1 MQKNG
6 NITIS
11 TLDKTNF
18 SSKEIHRL
26 VDDAWQRW
34 FDAGLDSVWFHPT
47 EEQFARTVNSRVVYV
62 AFDSQTGELLGCHML
77 KPDRKRRRVSGSF
90 LAVVPKAQGRGIA
103 TRLLEAEAAVA
114 VKNGYTHMQGATA
127 TTATWSIR
135 WHLRNGYRII
145 GYQRRPQD
153 NHPLYVF
160 RKQLIPPSIHH
171 IRYSLYSSTL
181 FCRLRFIASYVV
193 TRLTKD
199 SNGNLNLIGRI
210 GKRILSRH

>member
-1 MQKNG
+1 
-6 NITIS
+6 
-11 TLDKTNF
+11 
-18 SSKEIHRL
+18 
-26 VDDAWQRW
+26 
-34 FDAGLDSVWFHPT
+34 
-47 EEQFARTVNSRVVYV
+47 
-62 AFDSQTGELLGCHML
+62 ML
-77 KPDRKRRRVSGSF
+77 KPDCHRHRISGSF
-90 LAVVPKAQGRGIA
+90 LAVAPKAQGRGIA
-103 TRLLEAEAAVA
+103 SRLLEAEAAIA
-114 VKNGYTHMQGATA
+114 IKNGYTHMQESTA

-160 RKQLIPPSIHH
+160 RKQLVPSSIRHL
-171 IRYSLYSSTL
+171 RYSFYSSAL
-181 FCRLRFIASYVV
+181 FCCLRFFASYAV

>member
-1 MQKNG
+1 MDN
-6 NITIS
+6 NIIIS
-11 TLDKTNF
+11 RFDKTDL
-18 SSKEIHRL
+18 STEDVHRL

-34 FDAGLDSVWFHPT
+34 FEAGLDSVWFHPT
-47 EEQFARTVNSRVVYV
+47 EEQFARTVNGRIVYV
-62 AFDSQTGELLGCHML
+62 AVDSETGELLGCHML
-77 KPDRKRRRVSGSF
+77 KPDCHRHRISGSF
-90 LAVVPKAQGRGIA
+90 LAVAPKAQGRGIA
-103 TRLLEAEAAVA
+103 SRLLEAEAAIA
-114 VKNGYTHMQGATA
+114 IKNGYTHMQESTA

-160 RKQLIPPSIHH
+160 RKQLVPSSIRHL
-171 IRYSLYSSTL
+171 RYSFYSSAL
-181 FCRLRFIASYVV
+181 FCCLRFFASYAV

>member
-1 MQKNG
+1 MNYS
-6 NITIS
+6 NIDIKRFNDTAF
-11 TLDKTNF
+11 TPEDVQ
-18 SSKEIHRL
+18 RL
-26 VDDAWQRW
+26 VDEAWQRW
-34 FDAGLDSVWFHPT
+34 FDARLDSVWFHPT
-47 EEQFARTVNSRVVYV
+47 EEQFARTVNSRMVYV
-62 AFDSQTGELLGCHML
+62 AVDGQTGELLGCHML
-77 KPDRKRRRVSGSF
+77 KPNRKRHRVSGSF
-90 LAVVPKAQGRGIA
+90 LAVAPKAQGRGIA

-160 RKQLIPPSIHH
+160 RKQLVPPSIHH
-171 IRYSLYSSTL
+171 LRYSLYSSAL
-181 FCRLRFIASYVV
+181 FCRLRFIVSYIV

-199 SNGNLNLIGRI
+199 SNGNLNVLGRI
-210 GKRILSRH
+210 GKNCFQ